1 MQFQDWNEVKWDK
14 RGVKSRNESQTTYL
28 NNQIR
33 KGNVTSEVRKDSSN
47 KNQMNIVTNAKKI
60 EKEEDTFKHKTIS
73 KDMAKRIAQARCE
86 KKITQK
92 QLAAALNLPESIIK
106 DIETCKSIYNAVIIN
121 KIEKYFNKRVRD

>member
-1 MQFQDWNEVKWDK
+1 MQFQDWNDVKWDK

-60 EKEEDTFKHKTIS
+60 EKATPATLKAMGI
-73 KDMAKRIAQARCE
+73 AK
-86 KKITQK
+86 
-92 QLAAALNLPESIIK
+92 LPFLLLLI
-106 DIETCKSIYNAVIIN
+106 DHLL
-121 KIEKYFNKRVRD
+121 